1 MTRRVLIFSLGLNVF
16 LITLAALRPSSGPDA
31 STSEI
36 RASKSD
42 STRSETHLSVPR
54 STSRAKRVEP
64 WEGIESSDVRNFMA
78 NLRAAGCPEQTIK
91 NLAALRICRAY
102 RQRVLENAI
111 AFARKQSENPY
122 LNQSEWQKN
131 IEETQNI
138 RDEMHAEL
146 ESVLGEGWASL
157 ASSITGFPGGSDG
170 LSKIISAEKL
180 SQARQVD
187 KQFRHDLDELDRKGM
202 INGLEAADMA
212 SYRELQRQKREA
224 LAAVLSPQ
232 ELEEYLYR
240 NSPAADYVR
249 RNLPEAKSESEY
261 RMMVKLALEM
271 EMSEAT
277 GRSKRYGQNADDD
290 AVRKEREERSAEF
303 SRRLK
308 ELLGE
313 DSIAQLEAREKANAE
328 AENRAQ
334 EQRGM
339 EQMQSQVLDT
349 AKEFGVSAES
359 ARRFFTRFEE
369 TKKAMEK
376 KFDDMEKSLTG
387 TPEEKQKQMEA
398 AVKAELNK
406 MAIDTMGD
414 NGLKVIEK
422 LFNAHD

>member
-1 MTRRVLIFSLGLNVF
+1 MMKRLLIFSLGLNVI
-16 LITLAALRPSSGPDA
+16 LLTLAAFRPTNGPDA
-31 STSEI
+31 SAPEI
-36 RASKSD
+36 RAGKSD
-42 STRSETHLSVPR
+42 STRAETPLSVPR
-54 STSRAKRVEP
+54 STSRAKGVKP

-91 NLAALRICRAY
+91 NLAALRICRGY

-122 LNQSEWQKN
+122 LDQSEWQKN
-131 IEETQNI
+131 IEETQSI

-146 ESVLGEGWASL
+146 ESVLGEGWDSL
-157 ASSITGFPGGSDG
+157 ASSMVGFPGGSDG
-170 LSKIISAEKL
+170 LSKIIPAEKL

-187 KQFRHDLDELDRKGM
+187 RQFRRDLDELDRKAM
-202 INGLEAADMA
+202 MNGLEAEDMA
-212 SYRELQRQKREA
+212 KYRELQRQKRDA

-240 NSPAADYVR
+240 NSSAADYVR
-249 RNLPEAKSESEY
+249 RNLPEAKNESEY

-271 EMSEAT
+271 EMSEQT
-277 GRSKRYGQNADDD
+277 SISRRYGLNNEDE
-290 AVRKEREERSAEF
+290 AVRKEREDRAAEYN
-303 SRRLK
+303 RRLK
-308 ELLGE
+308 EILGE
-313 DSIAQLEAREKANAE
+313 DSIAEQQAREKAHAE
-328 AENRAQ
+328 AE
-334 EQRGM
+334 EQVQQQR
-339 EQMQSQVLDT
+339 EKERMQSQLLDT

-369 TKKAMEK
+369 TRKAMEK

-406 MAIDTMGD
+406 MAIETMGD
-414 NGLKVIEK
+414 KGLKVVEK
-422 LFNAHD
+422 IFNDHE